1 MARVFLRL
9 VLGGMAGKVLGLLR
23 ETLLAALF
31 GAGRVVAANRVALT
45 ATFIPVNFF
54 TADALSAGFLP
65 LYVRYRKEGS
75 AMASA
80 LYRGVRLVLAALSL
94 LLMVVLLLGADIW
107 VGLLAPGFDS
117 ETAHIAATM
126 LRVAALGVPCYL
138 QYSLYALVALAHDD
152 VRPINLR
159 PSVQSIGLIGATG
172 AAYVSG
178 QVALLAWGFTL
189 SYVVLCGWAMF
200 WVRRRGYL
208 DDGPASAAEP
218 APQLAYRVAIAEFW
232 RRLRPLLLV
241 PLVLQGS
248 IAVERVVG
256 SLLGVEV
263 VAATE
268 YSRFVVDSCMA
279 LLAAPLG
286 LAGLAS
292 FAKMEAGEVADGLRR
307 LIPPV
312 LLVTIPLA
320 MILCI
325 DSRGITNLLYARGR
339 FDEHA
344 VTTTSVM
351 LAGFALGIWASVL
364 GYTLVKVLNARGAN
378 SRVAVVNMLSFSAAI
393 GLNLLLYRHWG
404 AFTLGGAAIHRTVAR
419 GPGSRCRPRR
429 RGGVPSDRPRPV
441 PPGRLRRG
449 DRAVLVVLCRGGAS
463 AAPDLP
469 VRTAPAAVEPR
480 RSGRSRVEQRGNG
493 TGQVRVG
500 ELEAG
505 PLPPATGG

>member
-94 LLMVVLLLGADIW
+94 LLM

-248 IAVERVVG
+248 IAV
-256 SLLGVEV
+256 
-263 VAATE
+263 
-268 YSRFVVDSCMA
+268 
-279 LLAAPLG
+279 
-286 LAGLAS
+286 
-292 FAKMEAGEVADGLRR
+292 
-307 LIPPV
+307 
-312 LLVTIPLA
+312 
-320 MILCI
+320 
-325 DSRGITNLLYARGR
+325 
-339 FDEHA
+339 
-344 VTTTSVM
+344 
-351 LAGFALGIWASVL
+351 
-364 GYTLVKVLNARGAN
+364 
-378 SRVAVVNMLSFSAAI
+378 
-393 GLNLLLYRHWG
+393 
-404 AFTLGGAAIHRTVAR
+404 
-419 GPGSRCRPRR
+419 
-429 RGGVPSDRPRPV
+429 
-441 PPGRLRRG
+441 
-449 DRAVLVVLCRGGAS
+449 
-463 AAPDLP
+463 
-469 VRTAPAAVEPR
+469 
-480 RSGRSRVEQRGNG
+480 
-493 TGQVRVG
+493 
-500 ELEAG
+500 
-505 PLPPATGG
+505 

>member
-94 LLMVVLLLGADIW
+94 LLMVVLLLGADI
-107 VGLLAPGFDS
+107 
-117 ETAHIAATM
+117 
-126 LRVAALGVPCYL
+126 C
-138 QYSLYALVALAHDD
+138 
-152 VRPINLR
+152 
-159 PSVQSIGLIGATG
+159 IGLIGATG

-312 LLVTIPLA
+312 LLVTTP
-320 MILCI
+320 
-325 DSRGITNLLYARGR
+325 
-339 FDEHA
+339 
-344 VTTTSVM
+344 SVM

-393 GLNLLLYRHWG
+393 GLNLLLYRHG
-404 AFTLGGAAIHRTVAR
+404 
-419 GPGSRCRPRR
+419 
-429 RGGVPSDRPRPV
+429 
-441 PPGRLRRG
+441 
-449 DRAVLVVLCRGGAS
+449 
-463 AAPDLP
+463 
-469 VRTAPAAVEPR
+469 
-480 RSGRSRVEQRGNG
+480 
-493 TGQVRVG
+493 
-500 ELEAG
+500 
-505 PLPPATGG
+505 

>member
-117 ETAHIAATM
+117 ETAHIA
-126 LRVAALGVPCYL
+126 
-138 QYSLYALVALAHDD
+138 
-152 VRPINLR
+152 
-159 PSVQSIGLIGATG
+159 ATG

-339 FDEHA
+339 F
-344 VTTTSVM
+344 
-351 LAGFALGIWASVL
+351 
-364 GYTLVKVLNARGAN
+364 
-378 SRVAVVNMLSFSAAI
+378 
-393 GLNLLLYRHWG
+393 
-404 AFTLGGAAIHRTVAR
+404 
-419 GPGSRCRPRR
+419 
-429 RGGVPSDRPRPV
+429 
-441 PPGRLRRG
+441 
-449 DRAVLVVLCRGGAS
+449 
-463 AAPDLP
+463 
-469 VRTAPAAVEPR
+469 
-480 RSGRSRVEQRGNG
+480 
-493 TGQVRVG
+493 
-500 ELEAG
+500 
-505 PLPPATGG
+505 